1 MEVAFGNGTTTPDD
15 KGAWNP
21 FKGGKEFTF
30 TKPAHID
37 HLVVLELSR
46 PARAEAEAAALQ
58 QAEKE
63 AAAAEAEK
71 KAAGLAKLL
80 DTLHSV
86 ASERGMRLPSLN
98 GPFFHRLDLSWRD
111 LNHTNVLTG
120 DKLETFLLGLL
131 GPRGLGLGSTDLVSP
146 NPNPNPNPTLS

>member
-1 MEVAFGNGTTTPDD
+1 MEVAFGNGTTTPDN

-37 HLVVLELSR
+37 HLVVLELSQ
-46 PARAEAEAAALQ
+46 PAD
-58 QAEKE
+58 
-63 AAAAEAEK
+63 
-71 KAAGLAKLL
+71 LAKLL

-86 ASERGMRLPSLN
+86 ASERGMRLPSLD

-120 DKLETFLLGLL
+120 DKLETFLLDLL
-131 GPRGLGLGSTDLVSP
+131 GPRGLGLGSTDLVSLTLTLTLTLTLPYP
-146 NPNPNPNPTLS
+146 NPG

>member
-1 MEVAFGNGTTTPDD
+1 MLPLATSTAADFTAFTMQEE
-15 KGAWNP
+15 KRQRAARAVEA
-21 FKGGKEFTF
+21 KAESKARKLAAKRAE
-30 TKPAHID
+30 A
-37 HLVVLELSR
+37 EAA
-46 PARAEAEAAALQ
+46 ARAEAEAAARQQAEKEAAARQ

-98 GPFFHRLDLSWRD
+98 GPFFHRLVPRG
-111 LNHTNVLTG
+111 NVEPTG
-120 DKLETFLLGLL
+120 DKLETFLLGLP
-131 GPRGLGLGSTDLVSP
+131 GPRFSGC
-146 NPNPNPNPTLS
+146 

>member
-1 MEVAFGNGTTTPDD
+1 MEVAFGNGTTTPDN

-37 HLVVLELSR
+37 KLVVLELSR
-46 PARAEAEAAALQ
+46 PAD
-58 QAEKE
+58 
-63 AAAAEAEK
+63 
-71 KAAGLAKLL
+71 LAKLL

-86 ASERGMRLPSLN
+86 ASERGMRLPSLD
-98 GPFFHRLDLSWRD
+98 GPFFHRLVPRE
-111 LNHTNVLTG
+111 NVEPTG